1 MYGKYNNKTLN
12 PGRLSLLVAGKDP
25 ERVTR
30 AFVNTIK
37 QITPSYQRRILL
49 FLAKNHPKK
58 FTNIQIARALEE
70 DRSNVWRFLNLLIEE
85 GAGSAMIQKIVE
97 NGEVFYSWKEPEITI
112 DGFKL
117 SQILKVLEAL
127 EREKK

>member
-1 MYGKYNNKTLN
+1 MG
-12 PGRLSLLVAGKDP
+12 GKDA
-25 ERVTR
+25 EKTTR
-30 AFVNTIK
+30 TFVNAIR

-49 FLAKNHPKK
+49 FLAKNHPKR
-58 FTNIQIARALEE
+58 FTNIQIAHALDE

-85 GAGSAMIQKIVE
+85 GADNSMIEKTLQGGTVL
-97 NGEVFYSWKEPEITI
+97 YCWKEPEITI

-127 EREKK
+127 EKEKEMEGNDGK